1 MIGGDDGDDETA
13 GDDGDDAY
21 TSLASSLWTVYD
33 LAVLGDFEQETYAA
47 TVASVIGFHLLT
59 MLTLVIMLNGR

>member
-1 MIGGDDGDDETA
+1 MIGGSEGDDENA
-13 GDDGDDAY
+13 EDDGDDAY

-33 LAVLGDFEQETYAA
+33 LAVLGDFEQDTYSA

-59 MLTLVIMLNGR
+59 MLTLVIMLNGQ